1 MNCRQVQ
8 ELLPL
13 YVGRD
18 LEEKTAKLV
27 TAHVQSCA
35 ECASSAEEYRAT
47 RQLLQ
52 QFVPPPFSEAVYAG
66 IRHRVLREIERECT
80 APTLS
85 QLVASFFRPPIKWA
99 IATALLLAV
108 SVFGFYFMANLKNH
122 RQLTINQTTQGQPTA
137 RPQRHQSPVSP
148 SPSSKEGDGPP
159 GATVGRITGTDTTI
173 AWSVHRTHQ
182 SQQRNSLRAAADRT
196 RPGVV
201 NTPTAQ
207 SMTARAFPQGNNMG
221 ETNAVPAIDSA
232 ISAKLLRLEIQTK
245 DPNIR
250 IIWFSH
256 QLTKQDSPRSKG
268 I

>member
-13 YVGRD
+13 YVGRE
-18 LEEKTAKLV
+18 LEEKSAKLV
-27 TAHVQSCA
+27 TAHVQSCV
-35 ECASSAEEYRAT
+35 ECASSAEEYRET
-47 RQLLQ
+47 RRLLQ
-52 QFVPPPFSEAVYAG
+52 QFVPPLFSEAVYAG
-66 IRHRVLREIERECT
+66 IRRRVLREIEREST
-80 APTLS
+80 LPTLP
-85 QLVASFFRPPIKWA
+85 QLVASFFRPPITWA
-99 IATALLLAV
+99 LATALLLAG
-108 SVFGFYFMANLKNH
+108 SVFGFYFIANRTNDQ
-122 RQLTINQTTQGQPTA
+122 QLTIDRTTRGQPNGRSQLQET
-137 RPQRHQSPVSP
+137 PVSP

-159 GATVGRITGTDTTI
+159 VARIARNTGTDTTI

-182 SQQRNSLRAAADRT
+182 SQQRKSLRAAADRT

-207 SMTARAFPQGNNMG
+207 SMTARAFPQGDNME
-221 ETNAVPAIDSA
+221 ETNAVHVNDSA
-232 ISAKLLRLEIQTK
+232 NSAKPLRVEMQTK

-256 QLTKQDSPRSKG
+256 RLTKQGSPRSKG